1 MPPSHVVLSGVLRQV
16 ALASQ
21 RAASSAHHG
30 IGAATLFGPCSA
42 TNAIAP
48 NSKIIASWPFFW
60 LHHQLATSGSQCLAC
75 ARGLCTKSGEP
86 PLGVDSPS
94 NTIKP
99 KPKSAE
105 LNGNLDA
112 SGPATVPSEAISFP
126 APASAAVAAAA
137 PRQQHPRGKPA
148 RLHVR
153 TPSGPPPPLARSLKD
168 KAAKVLSAK
177 AAAAMAAVKAGGG
190 QQPLPRE
197 ARLQLDT
204 QLAEMPL
211 PPAPYRGRHAA
222 ADGPRSVHVTGFY
235 TGHPFTRAS
244 AEAVAAK
251 LRNQPLAGGVT
262 VAGVYHDHED
272 ALIIMTHGS
281 PHGSLSSSSQSA
293 QSALSASSASSSAPI
308 SVPAVA
314 AVAAASSPPIAAAAT
329 TSTPAPAAF
338 GSATAT
344 AGATA
349 GAPSSTGLTA
359 SGVATDISEP
369 SPLVAAEAIP
379 ASAAPLEAAEEFGP
393 MGAGTDGAG
402 AMASPLLAVEAAEA
416 ATATAGGGAS
426 EAPVFGSLAGRGSR
440 QVGSR
445 EGEALF
451 RFPFSEFRC
460 WLPFTDSPCM
470 AVMLLEYGGVAFFNV
485 PESLQTEALMWVA
498 AAAAAALPDGK
509 SADPRMTRP
518 LPRQPQLRGTN
529 RTAEAE
535 AWRQVVERLSMH
547 KEEQLIVVDPN
558 MIAGRGTGRWIRKL
572 DDSLHIWAWD
582 STTLE
587 SIARVLS
594 QSAAIRY
601 YNQECEDMLER
612 YETIMPLGY
621 EAPEQR
627 LSGINRLLFWRSR
640 LPLRDLRQMVFKSSG
655 IRVRL
660 DSRLGLRD
668 PPSGTWESARHH
680 AVWDA
685 IRREFE
691 LEDRRDTLMDKTDL
705 LKQSC
710 LDLISANNESFT
722 KRSELSII
730 LLITVEIIISL
741 TDLHSAL
748 SAENVGRAFGWM
760 IDSLGVG
767 LGPADA
773 PDGGIAAATTA
784 AVVVQT
790 APETTV
796 S

>member
-1 MPPSHVVLSGVLRQV
+1 
-16 ALASQ
+16 
-21 RAASSAHHG
+21 
-30 IGAATLFGPCSA
+30 
-42 TNAIAP
+42 
-48 NSKIIASWPFFW
+48 
-60 LHHQLATSGSQCLAC
+60 
-75 ARGLCTKSGEP
+75 
-86 PLGVDSPS
+86 
-94 NTIKP
+94 
-99 KPKSAE
+99 
-105 LNGNLDA
+105 
-112 SGPATVPSEAISFP
+112 
-126 APASAAVAAAA
+126 
-137 PRQQHPRGKPA
+137 
-148 RLHVR
+148 
-153 TPSGPPPPLARSLKD
+153 
-168 KAAKVLSAK
+168 VLSAK

-244 AEAVAAK
+244 AEAVATK
-251 LRNQPLAGGVT
+251 LRNQPLARGIT

-281 PHGSLSSSSQSA
+281 SHGSLSSSPQSA
-293 QSALSASSASSSAPI
+293 SASVSSSTTIAF
-308 SVPAVA
+308 PAAA
-314 AVAAASSPPIAAAAT
+314 AVASASSPPIAATT
-329 TSTPAPAAF
+329 TSAP
-338 GSATAT
+338 

-349 GAPSSTGLTA
+349 AGEPASTGSVA
-359 SGVATDISEP
+359 SGVAADIGAP
-369 SPLVAAEAIP
+369 SPLVAAEAMPIT
-379 ASAAPLEAAEEFGP
+379 AAPFEAADELGH
-393 MGAGTDGAG
+393 MDAGIDGAG

-416 ATATAGGGAS
+416 AVVAAAAAAAGGGSSTS

-440 QVGSR
+440 Q
-445 EGEALF
+445 
-451 RFPFSEFRC
+451 
-460 WLPFTDSPCM
+460 DSPCM
-470 AVMLLEYGGVAFFNV
+470 AVMLLEYGGVAFFNI
-485 PESLQTEALMWVA
+485 PESLQTEALMRVA
-498 AAAAAALPDGK
+498 AAAASGSADGK
-509 SADPRMTRP
+509 SADPGMARP
-518 LPRQPQLRGTN
+518 LPRQPQLLGSN
-529 RTAEAE
+529 RAAETE

-558 MIAGRGTGRWIRKL
+558 MMAGRGTGRWIRKL

-601 YNQECEDMLER
+601 YNQECEEMLER

-621 EAPEQR
+621 EAPEQQ
-627 LSGINRLLFWRSR
+627 LSGTNRLLFWRSR

-691 LEDRRDTLMDKTDL
+691 LEDRRDMLMDKTDL

-748 SAENVGRAFGWM
+748 TAENVGRAFGWM
-760 IDSLGVG
+760 LDSLGLG

-773 PDGGIAAATTA
+773 ANGGSTVATTA
-784 AVVVQT
+784 VATAVQT
-790 APETTV
+790 PPKTAAN
-796 S
+796 

>member
-1 MPPSHVVLSGVLRQV
+1 MRPSHVVLSGVLRQV
-16 ALASQ
+16 ALAFQ
-21 RAASSAHHG
+21 RAASSAHHSN
-30 IGAATLFGPCSA
+30 GAATLYGPYSA
-42 TNAIAP
+42 SN
-48 NSKIIASWPFFW
+48 NKFIASWLDSW
-60 LHHQLATSGSQCLAC
+60 LYHQFGPPGSPCHPTILAC
-75 ARGLCTKSGEP
+75 ARGLCMKSGEP
-86 PLGVDSPS
+86 PSGVDFPS
-94 NTIKP
+94 NASNP
-99 KPKSAE
+99 KLAVSD
-105 LNGNLDA
+105 GNLDA
-112 SGPATVPSEAISFP
+112 SGQSTSPSGVVNCFVPAGAASAGPAT
-126 APASAAVAAAA
+126 
-137 PRQQHPRGKPA
+137 PRQQHPRGKSA

-153 TPSGPPPPLARSLKD
+153 PPSGPAPPPTRSLKD
-168 KAAKVLSAK
+168 KTAKVLSAK

-197 ARLQLDT
+197 ARRQLDA

-251 LRNQPLAGGVT
+251 LRNQPLARGAA

-281 PHGSLSSSSQSA
+281 PYNSLLSSSLA
-293 QSALSASSASSSAPI
+293 AVPP
-308 SVPAVA
+308 VPA
-314 AVAAASSPPIAAAAT
+314 AAAAT
-329 TSTPAPAAF
+329 AATVSSSSISAAALASTSAPAAAPL

-344 AGATA
+344 AVAPTATGATA
-349 GAPSSTGLTA
+349 G
-359 SGVATDISEP
+359 GVAADVGAP
-369 SPLVAAEAIP
+369 PPLMPAEGSP
-379 ASAAPLEAAEEFGP
+379 ASAAPFEATDELGP
-393 MGAGTDGAG
+393 MEAGVDGALTI
-402 AMASPLLAVEAAEA
+402 APPPPLLAAEASEAAVA
-416 ATATAGGGAS
+416 AGGAS
-426 EAPVFGSLAGRGSR
+426 EAPVFGSSVGRGNR
-440 QVGSR
+440 Q
-445 EGEALF
+445 
-451 RFPFSEFRC
+451 
-460 WLPFTDSPCM
+460 DSPCM
-470 AVMLLEYGGVAFFNV
+470 AVMLLEYGGVVFFNV
-485 PESLQTEALMWVA
+485 PESLQAEALMRVA
-498 AAAAAALPDGK
+498 AVTLPDGM
-509 SADPRMTRP
+509 STADPGMGRP
-518 LPRQPQLRGTN
+518 LSRQPPLRGPN
-529 RTAEAE
+529 RTADTE
-535 AWRQVVERLSMH
+535 AWRQVVERLSIH

-558 MIAGRGTGRWIRKL
+558 MMAGRGTGRWIRKL

-587 SIARVLS
+587 SIARVIS

-601 YNQECEDMLER
+601 YNQVCEDMLER

-621 EAPEQR
+621 EAPDHRFRATTE
-627 LSGINRLLFWRSR
+627 RLLFWRSR

-691 LEDRRDTLMDKTDL
+691 LDDRRDALMDKTDL

-730 LLITVEIIISL
+730 LLITVEIVISL

-748 SAENVGRAFGWM
+748 SAENVGRAFGWV
-760 IDSLGVG
+760 IDSLGGG

-773 PDGGIAAATTA
+773 ADGATGAAAVAASVPPPPATA
-784 AVVVQT
+784 A
-790 APETTV
+790 